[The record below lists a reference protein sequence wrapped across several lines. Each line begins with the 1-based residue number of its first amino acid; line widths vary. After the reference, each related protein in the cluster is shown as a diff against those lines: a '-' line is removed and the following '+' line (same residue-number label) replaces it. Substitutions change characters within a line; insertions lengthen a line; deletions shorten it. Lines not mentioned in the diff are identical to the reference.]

1 MKWSDRIRDFVS
13 FAVAGC
19 AYHWWLHRQVR
30 KQATAKNS
38 EAAMKK
44 LAEGKHRSNAQL
56 LAKAMEQERLLVS
69 RSN

>member
-1 MKWSDRIRDFVS
+1 MKWSDRTRDFVS
-13 FAVAGC
+13 FAVAGW

-30 KQATAKNS
+30 KHLTAKSS
-38 EAAMKK
+38 EAAMRKRV
-44 LAEGKHRSNAQL
+44 EGKLGSNAQL